1 MSGDHFGEF
10 EEAAELLQ
18 QVMGELYPEPGDVQA
33 RLAEMEAHEALG
45 SFGTRSE
52 DRRVVAY
59 SGRAGQKA
67 GQVRDVP
74 VIAGNVRWERP
85 TARSFW
91 NALTDSE
98 RNALAAAGVEEV
110 FRAGSVLCR
119 EGDDSS
125 DVMIIDS
132 GWVKVSVKFSAG
144 AEAGEKI
151 VAVRGQG
158 DLIGE
163 RAALT
168 MQVRSATVTALD
180 EVSAMAVHAE
190 RFAEF
195 LRGHHRA
202 AEVLERQ
209 VVSAVKKTGRGS
221 FPVSGAARSGAW
233 RGCYPTSPSAGAAT
247 SRPQPQCSRCRCRGR
262 NSQTGLERP
271 LTPWAG
277 FYGHGVTAGL
287 SCEASGHGG

>member
-1 MSGDHFGEF
+1 MIVSRRSREREPFGEF

-67 GQVRDVP
+67 GQVRDVLP

-144 AEAGEKI
+144 AEAGREN
-151 VAVRGQG
+151 RRRSRPGG
-158 DLIGE
+158 FDR
-163 RAALT
+163 RAGGI
-168 MQVRSATVTALD
+168 D
-180 EVSAMAVHAE
+180 H
-190 RFAEF
+190 
-195 LRGHHRA
+195 
-202 AEVLERQ
+202 
-209 VVSAVKKTGRGS
+209 
-221 FPVSGAARSGAW
+221 
-233 RGCYPTSPSAGAAT
+233 AGAVGY
-247 SRPQPQCSRCRCRGR
+247 R
-262 NSQTGLERP
+262 
-271 LTPWAG
+271 
-277 FYGHGVTAGL
+277 YGAR
-287 SCEASGHGG
+287 